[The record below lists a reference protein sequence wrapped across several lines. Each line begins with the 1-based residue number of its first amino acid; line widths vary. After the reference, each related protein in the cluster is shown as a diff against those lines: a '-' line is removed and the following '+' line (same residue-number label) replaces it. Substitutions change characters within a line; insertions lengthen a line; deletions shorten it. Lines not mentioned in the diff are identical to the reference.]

1 MRHSM
6 TYGDADRT
14 RVVWT
19 TAAMT
24 RQASTGSTLDSRKG
38 RHRNMIR
45 GGVRSGGDVRPPH
58 PLDVKRRRP
67 SVGRPDIPCFSP
79 CIQLAA
85 HRALERPAPSG
96 TLPDSECTARQGSAS
111 RWSSHRGPSRT
122 SHRLGRVIRSVWP
135 PGRRACFVGR
145 AQCATRAALRRRGLG
160 CEGKLVALGVAPD
173 RRHAGTPHRTRR
185 TPHLLAPAGPRR
197 PSSPFPLPA
206 VAEGQDEPV
215 WARAVVDTIDDVQVC
230 PPRASTFKRC
240 VRKCLRFSNPA
251 TRPAGGSR
259 PRRRRG
265 PRIDPD

>member
-1 MRHSM
+1 MTDVAHNMRHSM

-145 AQCATRAALRRRGLG
+145 ARRATRAALRRRGLG

-173 RRHAGTPHRTRR
+173 RRHASSHPAHAAFACAGWATSAVVTLPPSRGGGRTGRARVGGGCGRYHR
-185 TPHLLAPAGPRR
+185 RR
-197 PSSPFPLPA
+197 PSVPA
-206 VAEGQDEPV
+206 PSEHV
-215 WARAVVDTIDDVQVC
+215 
-230 PPRASTFKRC
+230 
-240 VRKCLRFSNPA
+240 
-251 TRPAGGSR
+251 
-259 PRRRRG
+259 
-265 PRIDPD
+265 